1 MSGAAAAVLVAAT
14 VRSQIARYVDA
25 LFTVY
30 LIMIFAYV
38 VISIM
43 YSVGIR
49 PPYSRWWNAI
59 VEFLRQVV
67 EPYLR
72 IFRRVLP
79 MMGPLDFSPMVAT
92 IVLIVVWRIVVPL
105 IRG

>member
-1 MSGAAAAVLVAAT
+1 VSAAVIVLAT
-14 VRSQIARYVDA
+14 ARSDIARYVDA

-30 LIMIFAYV
+30 LICIFAYV

-72 IFRRVLP
+72 VFRRFLP
-79 MMGPLDFSPMVAT
+79 MMGPLDLSPMVAT
-92 IVLIVVWRIVVPL
+92 FVLFVVWQLVVSL

>member
-1 MSGAAAAVLVAAT
+1 MTGAMIVLAST
-14 VRSQIARYVDA
+14 RTEIARYVDA

-30 LIMIFAYV
+30 LICIFAYV

-49 PPYSRWWNAI
+49 PPYSRWWNAV

-79 MMGPLDFSPMVAT
+79 MMGPLDLSPMLAT
-92 IVLIVVWRIVVPL
+92 IVLIVVWRIVVSL
-105 IRG
+105 IHG

>member
-1 MSGAAAAVLVAAT
+1 VSAAAAVIFWTA
-14 VRSQIARYVDA
+14 RSDVARYVDA

-30 LIMIFAYV
+30 LICIFAYV

-72 IFRRVLP
+72 LFRRFLP
-79 MMGPLDFSPMVAT
+79 MFGPLDLSPMVAT
-92 IVLIVVWRIVVPL
+92 IVLIVVWRVVVSL
-105 IRG
+105 IQG

>member
-1 MSGAAAAVLVAAT
+1 VSAAAVVLWT
-14 VRSQIARYVDA
+14 VRNEIARYVDA

-30 LIMIFAYV
+30 LILIFAYV
-38 VISIM
+38 VVSIM

-49 PPYSRWWNAI
+49 PPYSRWWNGI

-72 IFRRVLP
+72 IFRRFLP
-79 MMGPLDFSPMVAT
+79 MLGPLDLSPMVAT
-92 IVLIVVWRIVVPL
+92 IVLIVVWRIVVSL
-105 IRG
+105 IQG

>member
-1 MSGAAAAVLVAAT
+1 MSAAAAIVLAT
-14 VRSQIARYVDA
+14 VRSEIARYVDA

-30 LIMIFAYV
+30 LICIFAYI

-72 IFRRVLP
+72 IFRRYLP
-79 MMGPLDFSPMVAT
+79 MIGPLDLSPMVAT
-92 IVLIVVWRIVVPL
+92 IMLIVVWRVVVAV

>member
-1 MSGAAAAVLVAAT
+1 MSAAAVILWTARNEV
-14 VRSQIARYVDA
+14 ARYVDA

-30 LIMIFAYV
+30 LICIFAYV
-38 VISIM
+38 VISII

-79 MMGPLDFSPMVAT
+79 MFGPLDLSPMVAT
-92 IVLIVVWRIVVPL
+92 IVLVVVWRIVVSL
-105 IRG
+105 IQG

>member
-1 MSGAAAAVLVAAT
+1 VNVAALTVLAT
-14 VRSQIARYVDA
+14 VRDDVARYVDA

-30 LIMIFAYV
+30 LILIFAYV
-38 VISIM
+38 VVSIM

-59 VEFLRQVV
+59 VDFLRQVV

-72 IFRRVLP
+72 IFRRILP
-79 MMGPLDFSPMVAT
+79 SFGPLDLSPMVAT
-92 IVLIVVWRIVVPL
+92 FVLIIVWRIVVSA
-105 IRG
+105 IQG

>member
-1 MSGAAAAVLVAAT
+1 MSAAAAVVLAT
-14 VRSQIARYVDA
+14 VRHDIARYVDA

-30 LIMIFAYV
+30 LICIFAYV
-38 VISIM
+38 VISIV

-79 MMGPLDFSPMVAT
+79 MFGPLDLSPMVAT
-92 IVLIVVWRIVVPL
+92 FVLIIVWRIVVSL
-105 IRG
+105 IEG

>member
-1 MSGAAAAVLVAAT
+1 MSAAAAVALHTAT
-14 VRSQIARYVDA
+14 IRHDVARYVDA

-30 LIMIFAYV
+30 LICIFAYV
-38 VISIM
+38 VISIL

-72 IFRRVLP
+72 VFRRFLP
-79 MMGPLDFSPMVAT
+79 MFGPLDLSPMVAT
-92 IVLIVVWRIVVPL
+92 FVLIIVWRIVVSA
-105 IRG
+105 IDG

>member
-1 MSGAAAAVLVAAT
+1 VSAAVALPLAA
-14 VRSQIARYVDA
+14 VRDDIARYVDA

-30 LIMIFAYV
+30 LICIFAYV

-49 PPYSRWWNAI
+49 PPYSRWWRALT
-59 VEFLRQVV
+59 EFLSSVV

-72 IFRRVLP
+72 IFRRFLP
-79 MMGPLDFSPMVAT
+79 SMGPLDLSPMVAT
-92 IVLIVVWRIVVPL
+92 IVLIVVWRIVVSL
-105 IRG
+105 IQG

>member
-1 MSGAAAAVLVAAT
+1 MAIVEAT
-14 VRSQIARYVDA
+14 VRHDIARYVSA
-25 LFTVY
+25 LSTVY
-30 LIMIFAYV
+30 LICIFAYV
-38 VISIM
+38 VISIV

-79 MMGPLDFSPMVAT
+79 MFGPLDLSPMVAT
-92 IVLIVVWRIVVPL
+92 IVLIVVSRIVVSL
-105 IRG
+105 IEG